1 VENYEK
7 LKKEL
12 MGDENLNKKVNDE
25 GYMDAPK
32 EDLEQKPKVE
42 EEKVEVQ
49 SDDSKFD
56 VI

>member
-1 VENYEK
+1 
-7 LKKEL
+7 

-42 EEKVEVQ
+42 EKKEEVQ

-56 VI
+56 VLYH